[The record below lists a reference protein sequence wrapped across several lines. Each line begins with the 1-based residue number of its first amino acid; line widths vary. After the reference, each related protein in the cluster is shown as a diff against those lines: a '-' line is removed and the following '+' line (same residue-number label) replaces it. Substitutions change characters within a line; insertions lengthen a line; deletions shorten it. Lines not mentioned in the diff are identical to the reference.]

1 MSIFNEIIFRIRFF
15 VLHIKFIFS
24 HFNISTVIP
33 EDICR
38 ILQKKGLHTLTEL
51 QEKLNF
57 NSTLEL
63 PPSPSFLGITL
74 LDLLR
79 GEYYIKMALDVN
91 KEKIME
97 FAMPTGFTALK
108 MGLREDD

>member
-1 MSIFNEIIFRIRFF
+1 MTIYE
-15 VLHIKFIFS
+15 VLHFDI
-24 HFNISTVIP
+24 HTVIP
-33 EDICR
+33 EEICK

-74 LDLLR
+74 LDFLK
-79 GEYYIKMALDVN
+79 GEYRMKIELDVE

-97 FAMPTGFTALK
+97 FAFPSGFKPLN
-108 MGLREDD
+108 MGLQEDDD